1 MGSALSRGERRK
13 VAAVEVTGTTKASD
27 EGAMSSSI
35 VHTLTEIQI
44 EEFREAFNA
53 FDKDGGGSIDKFEL
67 MDLFKSLGQN
77 PSEEELDNM
86 IRCADTDGNGTIDFY
101 EVRMP
106 RAAYAACHALTMAS
120 SRWAQFSTLMA
131 HLMFSQDSKEAKC
144 ERLRA
149 AFKIFDTDNNGTI
162 STDEMRNI
170 MCEHLSRIAL
180 SCLSVHLAPQCVLDL
195 MPMVDVAKPQVQPWR
210 GVHARRCG

>member
-53 FDKDGGGSIDKFEL
+53 FDKDGGGSIDKYEL

-101 EVRMP
+101 E
-106 RAAYAACHALTMAS
+106 
-120 SRWAQFSTLMA
+120 FSTLMA

-170 MCEHLSRIAL
+170 MYNLGEECT
-180 SCLSVHLAPQCVLDL
+180 LDD
-195 MPMVDVAKPQVQPWR
+195 VDDVVGR
-210 GVHARRCG
+210 FDVNGDGVIDYQEFASGIVEEKLLRPGATH

>member
-1 MGSALSRGERRK
+1 
-13 VAAVEVTGTTKASD
+13 
-27 EGAMSSSI
+27 MSSSI

-101 EVRMP
+101 E
-106 RAAYAACHALTMAS
+106 
-120 SRWAQFSTLMA
+120 FSTLMA

-170 MCEHLSRIAL
+170 MYNLGEECT
-180 SCLSVHLAPQCVLDL
+180 LDD
-195 MPMVDVAKPQVQPWR
+195 VDDVVGR
-210 GVHARRCG
+210 FDVNGDGVIDYQEFASGIVEEKLLRPGATH